1 MVADD
6 DQKGRLGQ
14 FERTV
19 LSRRTLLLGGLAM
32 IPAVVAS
39 CRSGDEG
46 RGATNTNTTV
56 GPSGATG
63 PMTTLAPTPACAD
76 DNDPTASQT
85 EGPFFTPNSPEK
97 TSFLADVDRGTP
109 MVLAGSVLTN
119 ACQPV
124 ARALLD
130 VWHSDD
136 EGRYDN
142 EGYRLRGH
150 LFTDSQG
157 RYRLETIVPG
167 LYSGRTRHLHVKV
180 QARQP
185 GAVLTTQLYFPG
197 EAANNRDGIFRPELL
212 MQVKEGA
219 GRKDATF
226 NFVVDA

>member
-1 MVADD
+1 MPDD
-6 DQKGRLGQ
+6 GQKVPLGR
-14 FERTV
+14 FESTV
-19 LSRRTLLLGGLAM
+19 LSRRTLMLGGLAM
-32 IPAVVAS
+32 IPAILAS
-39 CRSGDEG
+39 CRSGGDG
-46 RGATNTNTTV
+46 GGARATNTTV
-56 GPSGATG
+56 GPSAATG
-63 PMTTLAPTPACAD
+63 PMTTLVTTPGCAD
-76 DNDPTASQT
+76 DDDRTASQT
-85 EGPFFTPNSPEK
+85 EGPFFTPDSPEK
-97 TSFLADVDRGTP
+97 TSFLADVERGMP
-109 MVLAGSVLTN
+109 MVLAGSVLTT

-197 EAANNRDGIFRPELL
+197 EAANDRDGIFRPELL
-212 MQVKEGA
+212 MDVKEVA